1 MLAKL
6 RKELLAPLRGT
17 IVDVGAGTGAN
28 FIHFSEGANVIALE
42 PDRSMASRIRLKLR
56 RARAKIDVRIDD
68 DSALD
73 RIAERSID
81 AVVTTLVLCTV
92 ADPAVTLRRIKR
104 VLKPT
109 GKLVVLEHVRS
120 QGTMGKVQDVIA
132 PAWRAIGDGCNLNR
146 NTKTTIAE
154 AGFDVGD
161 LHTIRITRI
170 PPIQYLLSGAA
181 AVP

>member
-56 RARAKIDVRIDD
+56 RARAKIDV
-68 DSALD
+68 

-154 AGFDVGD
+154 AGFDVG
-161 LHTIRITRI
+161 
-170 PPIQYLLSGAA
+170 
-181 AVP
+181 